1 MFTAVDRFIELKK
14 RWHGVRLVNHTFVIL
29 WYFASNFW
37 PVLYLNCLS
46 CLFITVG
53 FLTVGFLAV
62 PPRKNKY
69 RTRNSWTGCK
79 YMRNMDE
86 NTIMEQ
92 TRGHNNCITTLKRG
106 WHSLFCHPSFFCLP
120 NHKVILRNTWV
131 RSRNFRQQPWNFR
144 DSKANW
150 VSKLEQDLEP
160 PSPFP
165 ASAFGHLR
173 RRPWNVHLRIH
184 QPGAEECWG
193 IASPFPQFYLS
204 CKWV

>member
-14 RWHGVRLVNHTFVIL
+14 WHGVRLVNHTFVIL

-37 PVLYLNCLS
+37 PVLCLNCLS

-53 FLTVGFLAV
+53 FLTVGFLAG

-69 RTRNSWTGCK
+69 RTRNSWTGCT
-79 YMRNMDE
+79 YMRNMGE

-92 TRGHNNCITTLKRG
+92 TRGHNNCTTTLKRG
-106 WHSLFCHPSFFCLP
+106 WHSPFLHPSFFVCRTTKL
-120 NHKVILRNTWV
+120 LWNTWV
-131 RSRNFRQQPWNFR
+131 RSRNFRHQPWKFR
-144 DSKANW
+144 DSKPNW
-150 VSKLEQDLEP
+150 C
-160 PSPFP
+160 PSWHRTRSHRLHSQRQH
-165 ASAFGHLR
+165 SATYGGGHGMSMK
-173 RRPWNVHLRIH
+173 IH
-184 QPGAEECWG
+184 HPRAEECWG